1 MTVDSKVTLVI
12 SFSSTHQNH
21 YAKHEHSLSENEREV
36 RVTSLK
42 NYIGTHS
49 KKYTWG
55 HVKSCKTNIS
65 TFDIAL

>member
-49 KKYTWG
+49 KNTSG
-55 HVKSCKTNIS
+55 VM
-65 TFDIAL
+65 